1 MADELKIRTS
11 ALADYVCDGNDALDF
26 KLVNSA
32 QDLDDEETS
41 FKPEMCHQ
49 IYGDNENIFG
59 YKGLKVSLYMSRGSL
74 QSFVT
79 HEYQDKVDP
88 AKTDGVTA
96 DDVIAPLIKILA
108 PGSFTDNKD
117 QFLSY
122 LDSDKEKNF
131 RPMGELVNTITNES
145 KQYEVY
151 KCQES
156 TPRFRDYHER
166 LQAWIMFYI
175 DAASFIDIDDD
186 SWRMFLMFEKEGGPG
201 NETYSIVG
209 YITIYQYYAYS
220 REINK
225 TRPRISQ
232 MLVLPPYQRRG
243 LGSQLL
249 ETVYKNYL
257 GDEKV
262 TDITVED
269 PSDNFVRLR
278 DFVDTK
284 NCLKLDAFAK
294 SEVLNG
300 FTDDMAKAAINELK
314 ICKKQARR
322 VYEIIRL
329 HHTSLSDKDQYKSYK
344 LDVKKRLNVP
354 FQKEQSQL
362 TKLQKL
368 LKPQEFAAAMVNIT
382 NKEQRLEQLEKQFT
396 ELETHYKSVLEKV
409 AAA

>member
-1 MADELKIRTS
+1 M
-11 ALADYVCDGNDALDF
+11 
-26 KLVNSA
+26 
-32 QDLDDEETS
+32 
-41 FKPEMCHQ
+41 
-49 IYGDNENIFG
+49 
-59 YKGLKVSLYMSRGSL
+59 
-74 QSFVT
+74 
-79 HEYQDKVDP
+79 
-88 AKTDGVTA
+88 
-96 DDVIAPLIKILA
+96 
-108 PGSFTDNKD
+108 
-117 QFLSY
+117 
-122 LDSDKEKNF
+122 
-131 RPMGELVNTITNES
+131 
-145 KQYEVY
+145 
-151 KCQES
+151 
-156 TPRFRDYHER
+156 
-166 LQAWIMFYI
+166 
-175 DAASFIDIDDD
+175 
-186 SWRMFLMFEKEGGPG
+186 
-201 NETYSIVG
+201 
-209 YITIYQYYAYS
+209 
-220 REINK
+220 
-225 TRPRISQ
+225 
-232 MLVLPPYQRRG
+232 
-243 LGSQLL
+243 
-249 ETVYKNYL
+249 

-314 ICKKQARR
+314 ICKKQARFVYFETKSLLQTMYLIFRR